1 MGNCKP
7 FDITETCLAWYA
19 KEHGYSSYIDA
30 QETAKL
36 LNVSRPRITQ
46 LVSDGIFHAV
56 VIGFALYIP
65 FEEIQSYNS
74 AKHWEE
80 ITNYEGC

>member
-7 FDITETCLAWYA
+7 LDITQTCLGWYA
-19 KEHGYSSYIDA
+19 DERNYSRYVDA
-30 QETAKL
+30 QEAAKML
-36 LNVSRPRITQ
+36 KVSRPRITQ

-65 FEEIQSYNS
+65 LEEIQSYNS

-80 ITNYEGC
+80 ITNMEGC